1 MSNDLF
7 NTQRRTSLFDTVAAP
22 ESVVR
27 STALIDAHRV
37 YASIFTHVHDAA
49 CYGGDTA
56 FTATVLCSYRA
67 TR

>member
-27 STALIDAHRV
+27 STALTDVRRA
-37 YASIFTHVHDAA
+37 YANIFTHVHDAA
-49 CYGGDTA
+49 CYGTLEYTA
-56 FTATVLCSYRA
+56 DLLCGYRA
-67 TR
+67 SR

>member
-1 MSNDLF
+1 MITDLF
-7 NTQRRTSLFDTVAAP
+7 ASSRSTSVYDTVAAP
-22 ESVVR
+22 ASVVR
-27 STALIDAHRV
+27 STSLTDAHRV